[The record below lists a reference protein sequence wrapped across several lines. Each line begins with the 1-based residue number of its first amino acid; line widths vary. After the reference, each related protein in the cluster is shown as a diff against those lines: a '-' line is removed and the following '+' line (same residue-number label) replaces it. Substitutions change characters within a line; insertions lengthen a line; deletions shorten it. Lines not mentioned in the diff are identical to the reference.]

1 MSVILFIH
9 VSAFYI
15 LASGSLGWA
24 SNQGSLSWCS
34 YIVTPNGTCLNSTS
48 IPCHTIDFYTQT
60 EPRAYFQSNST
71 FCFMSGIHVLHVGT
85 FTIEN
90 LSDITFIGL
99 GSYVQ
104 RSLEEKVNEFHF
116 SPNIENDTII
126 TFLEPT
132 AIIQCTNSSGF
143 LFSNITNLS
152 LINLTIANCGADV
165 TNTLLQVQEANPII
179 DMKPCHYV
187 AILMVNITNLVIE
200 TTSIQNSTGYGLMGI
215 NVLGQSQ
222 MNGSSFVGNNQ
233 FVKDNLQLYSPAATY
248 CNDGSNYIARSFY
261 VNSATSGNNVYAG
274 GNAVFVFYQFSN
286 YSAEPVL
293 KISFCLFAL
302 GIDGSIGLQNG
313 NTFSIFNSMGTG
325 LGIQMPQNAY
335 GISIIITNTIA
346 YGNQAFLGANFNL
359 LVNPAS
365 GGIMLSGVYSARGVS
380 WIGGGLYIS
389 INPLLPDQ
397 NAITLLNSVLST
409 DYNPDS
415 GIYIIVPNQIT
426 ASVMV
431 QIEHST
437 LSSNLVL
444 LSADTGISATGIS
457 ATINNTLFG
466 ATGCS
471 GGIGAFYASL
481 ELSNCTFSHTNLYAS
496 QSYVEIEDST
506 FENSLFSAN
515 DLYYTHLFL
524 KGNVSYVNNKATVHG
539 GAQYLYNSDLT
550 VTAPANIMFVNN
562 VASYGG
568 AMNVYTKGDNR
579 NCIFHLIDP
588 NGTLESPG
596 IHLYFEGNMADEAG
610 SVLYGGDI
618 DLCYYDCTSTPKYAG
633 CVSSGYMVTVFNK
646 TGTYTNNGNT
656 SLMISSDP
664 RSICCCTNTSIDC
677 NAALGPIKTVYP
689 GQTVNIP
696 VITVGQLLGA
706 SPDIVLSYT
715 CNVDSD
721 EYHPLTCTVPSLN
734 DQFQQTRQYCTN
746 YSYTA
751 VWNNQVNTT
760 EVFLVPKSA
769 YTESYTYASCA
780 TLVRVLP
787 CPFGF
792 VINQSSQMCTCSSV
806 LLKYN
811 IQCDIGD
818 QRVFRTANIWVG
830 NTSNGI
836 LAVHKHCP
844 YDYCIATDISF
855 AVLDDQDTQCAHDRS
870 GVLCGRCKPHMSAVF
885 GSAQCKLC
893 NDNYVWLLIPISIM
907 GVVMVAFLFLLN
919 CTVSVG
925 TLNGLILYTNIIRPG
940 ILNLLPTTSQNCF
953 EKLLV
958 VFVDWMNLDLG
969 IETCFYDGMDTYA
982 KTWLELFFPMYLLAM
997 VATIIIGSRWSSK
1010 LAWISKRNAVAVL
1023 ATLVLLSY
1031 TALLQSVLTIFSY
1044 THLDETIEPNI
1055 HNPTV
1060 WLADGNILYAQGK
1073 HIYLLLA
1080 GLLIL
1085 VIFIFPFTSMLL
1097 LSPWLQAKSHW
1108 RGLQWMIR
1116 VKPFIDSYQSPYK
1129 DWYRYW
1135 PGVHLVIR
1143 VVLYVVFTTNQVNDI
1158 NTNLLACALV
1168 VGLYCGMAN
1177 ILSVY
1182 KNSFLTILEVL
1193 LMTNIVILST
1203 SMLYVNASVDT
1214 NNILMTISIA
1224 CALCIFAVVVAFH
1237 SKDLIQSFRK
1247 KKLSHVNERVS
1258 YESLETTDVQESG
1271 KLLKTTNIQESGNIF
1286 NYREPL
1292 LDDN

>member
-15 LASGSLGWA
+15 LVSGSLGWA

-34 YIVTPNGTCLNSTS
+34 YIVAPNGTCLNSTS
-48 IPCHTIDFYTQT
+48 IPCHTIDFYTKT
-60 EPRAYFQSNST
+60 AHFQSNST
-71 FCFMSGIHVLHVGT
+71 FCFMSGIHVLHVET

-99 GSYVQ
+99 GNYVQ
-104 RSLEEKVNEFHF
+104 RSLEEKVDEFHF

-132 AIIQCTNSSGF
+132 AIIQCTNFSGF

-179 DMKPCHYV
+179 GMKLVHYV

-215 NVLGQSQ
+215 NILGQSQ

-261 VNSATSGNNVYAG
+261 VNNATSEKNLYTG
-274 GNAVFVFYQFSN
+274 GNAVFVFYQLSN

-302 GIDGSIGLQNG
+302 GIDGSIGLIDG
-313 NTFSIFNSMGTG
+313 NTLSNMFNSMGTG
-325 LGIQMPQNAY
+325 LGILMPQNAY

-346 YGNQAFLGANFNL
+346 YGNQAFRGANLNL

-389 INPLLPDQ
+389 INPLLLPDQ
-397 NAITLLNSVLST
+397 NTITLLNSVLST
-409 DYNPDS
+409 DYNPDN

-431 QIEHST
+431 HIENST
-437 LSSNLVL
+437 LSSNLM
-444 LSADTGISATGIS
+444 LSSVDTAISAKHIS

-481 ELSNCTFSHTNLYAS
+481 KLSNCTFNRTNLYAS
-496 QSYVEIEDST
+496 QSYAEIEDST

-515 DLYYTHLFL
+515 DLFYTHLLL
-524 KGNVSYVNNKATVHG
+524 KGNVSYVNNKAIVHG

-550 VTAPANIMFVNN
+550 VRAPANIMFVNN
-562 VASYGG
+562 VARYGG
-568 AMNVYTKGDNR
+568 AINVYTKGNDG

-610 SVLYGGDI
+610 SVLFGGDI
-618 DLCYYDCTSTPKYAG
+618 DLCFYNCTSTPKYAG
-633 CVSSGYMVTVFNK
+633 CVHVPNGYMVTVVK
-646 TGTYTNNGNT
+646 KLGTYSNNGNK
-656 SLMISSDP
+656 SLMISSEP
-664 RSICCCTNTSIDC
+664 RSVCGCTNNLIDC
-677 NAALGPIKTVYP
+677 NGMPGPIKTVFP
-689 GQTVNIP
+689 GQIIYIP

-706 SPDIVLSYT
+706 SPDTVLSYT
-715 CNVDSD
+715 CNVGSD
-721 EYHPLTCTVPSLN
+721 EYHLLTCTVPSLN
-734 DQFQQTRQYCTN
+734 DQFQQLTRQYCTN

-760 EVFLVPKSA
+760 QVFLVPKIA

-792 VINQSSQMCTCSSV
+792 VLNQSSQKCTCSSV

-830 NTSNGI
+830 NTSNRI

-855 AVLDDQDTQCAHDRS
+855 AVLDDQDAQCAHDHS
-870 GVLCGRCKPHMSAVF
+870 GVLCGRCKPHLSAVF

-925 TLNGLILYTNIIRPG
+925 TLNGLILYTNIIQPG
-940 ILNLLPTTSQNCF
+940 VVNLLPTTSQNGF
-953 EKLLV
+953 EKFLI

-982 KTWLELFFPMYLLAM
+982 KTWLELLFPVYLLAM
-997 VATIIIGSRWSSK
+997 VAAIIIGSRWSSK

-1031 TALLQSVLTIFSY
+1031 TTLLQSVLTIFSY
-1044 THLDETIEPNI
+1044 TDLDVAIEPNI

-1129 DWYRYW
+1129 DRYRYW

-1143 VVLYVVFTTNQVNDI
+1143 IVLYVVFTTNQVNDI
-1158 NTNLLACALV
+1158 NINLLACALV

-1177 ILSVY
+1177 ILSIY

-1214 NNILMTISIA
+1214 NNILTTISIA
-1224 CALCIFAVVVAFH
+1224 SALCIFVVIVAFH

-1247 KKLSHVNERVS
+1247 KKLSHVNECVS

-1271 KLLKTTNIQESGNIF
+1271 NSTNIL

-1292 LDDN
+1292 LDDD